1 MPDPFL
7 KDPLRYRE
15 QDQFKTAMTSTL
27 LKSSARSPLN
37 APTVR
42 HFPNG
47 LTVIAEHLPV
57 DAVNLSVWMNLGSAV
72 ESDEINGMAHFLEH
86 MIFKGTPSIKSGE
99 FERAIEQRGAVTN
112 AATSQ
117 DYTNYYITT
126 APKDFAE
133 LAPLQVD
140 VLLNA
145 SIPDDAFD
153 RERLVVLEEIRR
165 SEDNPRRRTYQ
176 RSMQLAFEVLPYN
189 RPVLGPTSVIEQLKA
204 QQMRDFHSTRYQP
217 GAMTAVAVGNLPV
230 DRLIEIVADS
240 FAAKSTARNGN
251 INLPSTDSIHPQ
263 FQSPTYGQ
271 ELPFTETIRRE
282 FVDSALQQAR
292 LILMWRVP
300 GFVEMSETYALD
312 VLATILGHGRTTR
325 LVQDLREDQG
335 LVSSISV
342 SNMTLRLG
350 GVFSISAQLATE
362 NIEAVE
368 AAIVGHIR
376 TLQTELVTDAEISRI
391 RTQVANRF
399 VFANETP
406 SDRASLYGYYQSMVG
421 DLAPALNYAASIQ
434 ALTAQ
439 DLREAAVKYL
449 SPDAIGVVVIR
460 PEAA

>member
-1 MPDPFL
+1 
-7 KDPLRYRE
+7 
-15 QDQFKTAMTSTL
+15 MTSTL
-27 LKSSARSPLN
+27 LKTSARSPLN

-42 HFPNG
+42 RFPNG

-57 DAVNLSVWMNLGSAV
+57 DAVNLSVWLNLGSAV

-86 MIFKGTPSIKSGE
+86 MIFKGTPSIPSGE

-176 RSMQLAFEVLPYN
+176 RSVELAFEVLPYN
-189 RPVLGPTSVIEQLKA
+189 RPVLGPTAVIEQLKA
-204 QQMRDFHSTRYQP
+204 QQMRDFHSSRYQP

-240 FAAKSTARNGN
+240 FAAKSTAQVSNF
-251 INLPSTDSIHPQ
+251 HPE
-263 FQSPTYGQ
+263 FPSPTYGQ
-271 ELPFTETIRRE
+271 ESAFTETVRRE

-292 LILMWRVP
+292 LIMMWRVP

-325 LVQDLREDQG
+325 LVQDLREDKG

-342 SNMTLRLG
+342 SNMTQRLG

-362 NIEAVE
+362 NLPAVE
-368 AAIVGHIR
+368 LAIVGHIR

-421 DLAPALNYAASIQ
+421 DIAPALNYAASIQ

-460 PEAA
+460 PTAE